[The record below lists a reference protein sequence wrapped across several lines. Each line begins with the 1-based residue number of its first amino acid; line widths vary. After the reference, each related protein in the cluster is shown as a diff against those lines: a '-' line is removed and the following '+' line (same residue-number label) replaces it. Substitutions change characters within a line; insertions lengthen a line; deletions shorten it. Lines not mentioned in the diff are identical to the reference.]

1 MTCTCDAGTVR
12 PNRPWRLETAPWPS
26 QGGTMAEQ
34 KKSKFGSLYLLGFV
48 LFFFGGGSSDLL
60 VFLGMFT
67 IIFTSLAH
75 FIVKIV
81 TLQDDIRGEVTQQFR
96 GGITQQ
102 RSDVRH
108 SRFSSTTR
116 GTHNYDRL
124 IRKMQVSDLSGMTVD
139 QAATT
144 YASFFSNPVVSAEP
158 FFSNPYVK
166 EVLNIGTAQVSAQ
179 VSARAIAAS
188 PSSTSQTKPTLD
200 AAAFWSSMPES
211 STEATEVCANPT
223 CSTPVTVFDFRC
235 YKCRNRFCA
244 ACKGDK
250 ITCPSCS

>member
-1 MTCTCDAGTVR
+1 MV
-12 PNRPWRLETAPWPS
+12 
-26 QGGTMAEQ
+26 
-34 KKSKFGSLYLLGFV
+34 Y
-48 LFFFGGGSSDLL
+48 
-60 VFLGMFT
+60 LGMFT

-75 FIVKIV
+75 LIFKIV
-81 TLQDDIRGEVTQQFR
+81 TLQEGFNAGTQGHPQTR
-96 GGITQQ
+96 
-102 RSDVRH
+102 RPM
-108 SRFSSTTR
+108 FSSQR
-116 GTHNYDRL
+116 QSGNPSYDQL
-124 IRKMQVSDLSGMTVD
+124 IRKMQVSDLSGMSVP
-139 QAATT
+139 QAAST
-144 YASFFSNPVVSAEP
+144 YASFFKHPAVSAEP

-179 VSARAIAAS
+179 AIAGS
-188 PSSTSQTKPTLD
+188 PSSTSQQKPALD
-200 AAAFWSSMPES
+200 ADAFWSSMPQS